1 MSPGFRRDPY
11 NVMQPRQCEGVSVR
25 NPLPLATHFVRQP
38 FLAQTGPVKPF
49 LLLATRAEDAAAD
62 DEYQAYLRYC
72 GLKPEELVRIRLES
86 APLPSLELSDYSGVI
101 VGGSP
106 YTSSDPVEEKSAA
119 QIRVET
125 ELSSL
130 LDRIVAEDFPFL
142 GACYGVGTLGVHQG
156 AVIDRRF
163 GEAVGATRITL
174 TADGERDPM
183 LRGVPR
189 TFDAF
194 VGHKEACSKLPE
206 HAVLLASSEACP
218 VHMFRIKNN
227 LYATQFHPELDA
239 DGLITRIN
247 IYKNAGYF
255 PPHAADE
262 LIETARQS
270 SVTEPMRVLRNF
282 TERYAR

>member
-1 MSPGFRRDPY
+1 M
-11 NVMQPRQCEGVSVR
+11 
-25 NPLPLATHFVRQP
+25 
-38 FLAQTGPVKPF
+38 KPF

-72 GLKPEELVRIRLES
+72 GLDASQLVRVRLES
-86 APLPSLELSDYSGVI
+86 NPMPPIDLADYSGVI

-106 YTSSDPVEEKSAA
+106 YTSSDPVEDKSPD
-119 QIRVET
+119 QIRVEA
-125 ELSSL
+125 ELSAL

-156 AVIDRRF
+156 ALIDRRF
-163 GEAVGATRITL
+163 GEPVGATEISLTL
-174 TADGERDPM
+174 EGERDP
-183 LRGVPR
+183 LLQGVPS

-194 VGHKEACSKLPE
+194 VGHKEACSKLPG
-206 HAVLLASSEACP
+206 HAVLLASSAACP

-255 PPHAADE
+255 PPHEADALIAA
-262 LIETARQS
+262 ARES
-270 SVTEPMRVLRNF
+270 SVMEPMRVLRNF
-282 TERYAR
+282 TQRYARWL